1 MPRNVARYVSTVTLS
16 VLKLLATSPLETVS
30 QDGCSRVE
38 RRATFSSADRT
49 RFTMEQRLI
58 LVNLLIKLGVAAAVA
73 STLVRSVEFKSL
85 LFREDRSLKQQI
97 YLVLWIGIPLSV
109 AVWIRFI
116 QKSFLAGDLSFETTI
131 LLGVI
136 AGRFTG
142 MLGGA
147 FIALPALFHGEWAT
161 LPFNVLCGF
170 IAGQL
175 RTLAPDRDDIWSF
188 SPFIDLSVYRMI
200 RRNLPTP
207 RLFDWQVMFFVT
219 IVALRFVQTEIS
231 RYLPHATFTLE
242 GLSFGGLNPWVWL
255 AIYATSIIAI
265 GTELKIWNSVRIQI
279 KLEEQE
285 RLLLHARME
294 ALQNQINPHFLFN
307 TLNSVSSLVRFD
319 PDTARELIIKLA
331 TILRRL
337 LNSGDAFVP
346 LREEL
351 EFIDNYLDI
360 EVVRFGRDKLQVMK
374 ELEPASLD
382 VMVPSMLLQP
392 LVENSIKHGLA
403 SKIEGGSIFLRS
415 RLTESQLIIEV
426 EDDGVGMGSANLLE
440 KPTGLGGTGIGL
452 ANVAERLKV
461 LYGETAR
468 MTIDSREGK
477 GTLIRLRLPV
487 LQSEGSIPAVLYEER
502 SSTRR

>member
-1 MPRNVARYVSTVTLS
+1 
-16 VLKLLATSPLETVS
+16 
-30 QDGCSRVE
+30 
-38 RRATFSSADRT
+38 
-49 RFTMEQRLI
+49 MEQRLI
-58 LVNLLIKLGVAAAVA
+58 LINLLLKLGVAAAV
-73 STLVRSVEFKSL
+73 SSPLVRSLEFKSL
-85 LFREDRSLKQQI
+85 LFREERSLKQQI
-97 YLVLWIGIPLSV
+97 YLVLWVGIPMAI
-109 AVWIRFI
+109 AVWIRFM

-147 FIALPALFHGEWAT
+147 FVALPAVLHGEWAT
-161 LPFNVLCGF
+161 LPFNLLCGF

-175 RTLAPDRDDIWSF
+175 RSLAPDREDIWSF
-188 SPFIDLSVYRMI
+188 SPFIDLSIYRVI

-207 RLFDWQVMFFVT
+207 RLFDWQVMFFFT

-231 RYLPHATFTLE
+231 KFLPHSIFTIE
-242 GLSFGGLNPWVWL
+242 SLSPGSLNPWVWV

-285 RLLLHARME
+285 RLLLQARME

-337 LNSGDAFVP
+337 LSSGDAFVP

-360 EVVRFGRDKLQVMK
+360 EVVRFGRDKLQVKK
-374 ELEPASLD
+374 ELELVSLD
-382 VMVPSMLLQP
+382 MMVPSMLLQP

-415 RLTESQLIIEV
+415 RSTDSHLIIEV
-426 EDDGVGMGSANLLE
+426 EDDGVGMGAANLLE

-461 LYGETAR
+461 LYGDTAR
-468 MTIDSREGK
+468 MTIDSHEGK
-477 GTLIRLRLPV
+477 GTLIRLRLPI
-487 LQSEGSIPAVLYEER
+487 LQSEGSIPAALYEER